1 MSKAVEVKDL
11 NAVDFKEFGK
21 VIDLPNTPPPKVG
34 QGWECWNYI
43 AMFDVSVPIG
53 MGLVNTKK
61 RELSVDS
68 MERHVSREEL
78 LIALDKEIIQP
89 VAICKNIDDPTE
101 KPDASTVQSFRIK
114 PGQGI
119 IINKGVWHSPSYP
132 ANEDTTY
139 LFAIEKKP
147 DKFGDEM
154 VNPWVPFIDEEKVDM
169 KL

>member
-1 MSKAVEVKDL
+1 
-11 NAVDFKEFGK
+11 
-21 VIDLPNTPPPKVG
+21 
-34 QGWECWNYI
+34 
-43 AMFDVSVPIG
+43 
-53 MGLVNTKK
+53 
-61 RELSVDS
+61 

-89 VAICKNIDDPTE
+89 VAICQDIEDPE
-101 KPDASTVQSFRIK
+101 ERPDPKTVKAFRIK

-132 ANEDTTY
+132 VSGDATY

-154 VNPWVPFIDEEKVDM
+154 VNPLVQLLDNKKINM
-169 KL
+169 KLK